1 VIIWKG
7 FGILNIIIPGI
18 LFVIVGSL
26 VSALGLDSIDSRLPM
41 AFVFIVSGVI
51 IWYLGKALNSDSDK
65 VLVDMETGQRY
76 RMGTQHSLFFIPMH
90 YWGPAGLA
98 IGFIL
103 IVASI
108 FI

>member
-1 VIIWKG
+1 MIIWKG
-7 FGILNIIIPGI
+7 FGILNVIIPAI
-18 LFVIVGSL
+18 LFFIVGSL

-51 IWYLGKALNSDSDK
+51 IWHLGKALNADSNK
-65 VLVDMETGQRY
+65 VLVDMETGQHY
-76 RMGTQHSLFFIPMH
+76 RMGTQHSLFYIPMH
-90 YWGPAGLA
+90 YWGPAGLV
-98 IGFIL
+98 IGFVL

>member
-1 VIIWKG
+1 MIIWKG
-7 FGILNIIIPGI
+7 FGILNVIIPAF
-18 LFVIVGSL
+18 LFFIVGSL

-51 IWYLGKALNSDSDK
+51 VWHLGKALNADSDK

-76 RMGTQHSLFFIPMH
+76 RMGTPHSLFFIPMH
-90 YWGPAGLA
+90 YWGPAGLV
-98 IGFIL
+98 IGFVL